1 MKITKRDLKNII
13 KSILNESRF
22 ENMTQVEFFNVNQD
36 ELTPEEQK
44 EYLESL
50 RSRQSSDK
58 EEVEIFDDFSEDE
71 TPTLDTNMSRR
82 KFIKGGIIAAA
93 IAAGSSFFTS
103 LFNVNPSQGPGSTA
117 RSPGG
122 YNDAEDLIN
131 ILRSKGYNFSDGE
144 IIPLSKQLSFNNEE
158 NARQGW
164 SEDENMN
171 RLFKYLAYWLSYH
184 MPELGIL
191 TLEDMVSRNIAYSS
205 EGADN
210 FMSEFDQNF
219 KEDKIAS
226 EFLGLGQSRGQ
237 FSAYGDMTMQASIPA
252 EDAINVLGFHP
263 DSIQYMTMPNG
274 QVSLF
279 EKVAVGTLEGI
290 PVVVITEDAYDQI
303 IFLK

>member
-1 MKITKRDLKNII
+1 MKITKRDLKNLI

-50 RSRQSSDK
+50 KSRQSSDK
-58 EEVEIFDDFSEDE
+58 EKVEIFDDFSEDE
-71 TPTLDTNMSRR
+71 IPTLDTNMSRR
-82 KFIKGGIIAAA
+82 KFIKTGIVASA
-93 IAAGSSFFTS
+93 IAAGSLFFTS
-103 LFNVNPSQGPGSTA
+103 LFTKNSQTPVTIK
-117 RSPGG
+117 
-122 YNDAEDLIN
+122 YNDAQDLVN

-144 IIPLSKQLSFNNEE
+144 IIPLSKQVRFNNKETANSGLSEEE
-158 NARQGW
+158 NL
-164 SEDENMN
+164 N

-184 MPELGIL
+184 MPELEIL
-191 TLEDMVSRNIAYSS
+191 TLDDMISRNIAYSS

-210 FMSEFDQNF
+210 FISEFYQKF

-226 EFLGLGQSRGQ
+226 EFLGLAQSRGQ
-237 FSAYGDMTMQASIPA
+237 FSVQGDMTMQASIPA

-263 DSIQYMTMPNG
+263 ESLQYRTMSNG

-279 EKVAVGTLEGI
+279 DKVAVGTLEGI
-290 PVVVITEDAYDQI
+290 PVIVITEDAYDQI

>member
-1 MKITKRDLKNII
+1 MKITKIGLKNII

-36 ELTPEEQK
+36 ELTPEEQS

-50 RSRQSSDK
+50 RKRTLETGDDN
-58 EEVEIFDDFSEDE
+58 FTDDFLEDE
-71 TPTLDTNMSRR
+71 SSLLDAETSRR
-82 KFIKGGIIAAA
+82 KFIKGGIIAGA

-103 LFNVNPSQGPGSTA
+103 LFNVSPNQGPGSTA
-117 RSPGG
+117 RSHSR
-122 YNDAEDLIN
+122 YNDAQDLVN
-131 ILRSKGYNFSDGE
+131 ILRSKGYNFSDNE
-144 IIPLSKQLSFNNEE
+144 IIPLSKQVKFNDEE
-158 NARQGW
+158 NAHQGW
-164 SEDENMN
+164 DEEENLN
-171 RLFKYLAYWLSYH
+171 QLFRHLAYWLSYH

-191 TLEDMVSRNIAYSS
+191 TLEDMISRNIAYSS

-210 FMSEFDQNF
+210 FMSEFDQKF

-263 DSIQYMTMPNG
+263 DSIQYRTMPNG

-279 EKVAVGTLEGI
+279 DKVAVGTLEGI
-290 PVVVITEDAYDQI
+290 PVVAITEDAYDQI